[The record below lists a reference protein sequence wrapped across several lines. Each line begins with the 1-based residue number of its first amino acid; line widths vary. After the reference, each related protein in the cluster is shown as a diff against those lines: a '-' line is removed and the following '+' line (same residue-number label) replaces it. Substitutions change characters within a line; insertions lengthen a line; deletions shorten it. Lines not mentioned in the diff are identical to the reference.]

1 LGVKNTK
8 RFAMRSNV
16 LIVTQ
21 QRDEIMQKL
30 NECLHGEAHSRELSV
45 DWLARLLH
53 MSRPTLYRKM
63 KSLTGLTPNELINEA
78 RLNRAATL
86 LAGGEHRAFEVAK
99 MVGYTSQSSFGK
111 SFLKQFKMTPANYQ
125 RSIITHQ

>member
-1 LGVKNTK
+1 
-8 RFAMRSNV
+8 MQSNV
-16 LIVTQ
+16 LIVTR

-30 NECLHGEAHSRELSV
+30 NECLYGETHSRELSV

-78 RLNRAATL
+78 RLSRAATL

-111 SFLKQFKMTPANYQ
+111 SFLKQFKMTPATYQ
-125 RSIITHQ
+125 RSITHQ